1 MLQHPEVFEKVQQEM
16 DTVVGPNRL
25 PTWTDRESLPYLEAV
40 ISECLRWGSPVPL
53 GNLSSHILL
62 LSKV

>member
-25 PTWTDRESLPYLEAV
+25 PTWSDRDSLPYLDAV
-40 ISECLRWGSPVPL
+40 ISESLRWGTPVPL
-53 GNLSSHILL
+53 GDYSL
-62 LSKV
+62 